1 MSNAIEVTT
10 ATWESEVT
18 GSDVPVVV
26 DFWAPWCGPCRMVS
40 PEIDKLAEKLGASV
54 KFVKVNIDD
63 NGELA
68 MKYGVMS
75 IPTIAKFVNGSLAA
89 QVVGARGAD
98 ALAKELG
105 IGS

>member
-1 MSNAIEVTT
+1 
-10 ATWESEVT
+10 
-18 GSDVPVVV
+18 
-26 DFWAPWCGPCRMVS
+26 
-40 PEIDKLAEKLGASV
+40 
-54 KFVKVNIDD
+54 VKVNIDD

-105 IGS
+105 IG